1 VVKRRLGIFSSLP
14 GVSSLMEKRREFSEE
29 RILGYSPER
38 VYDVVADLNRLPTH
52 SDPSCHP
59 VTVVVYVP
67 CSYKQF
73 LPWCHESRYIREG
86 TERSYGQLSIGF
98 PPLLERYTAM
108 VLHSRPT
115 AIRTISTDGTLF
127 TSLENHWQFR
137 PGPALDSGPTCLVN
151 FWVMFEFRTML
162 YANVG
167 NIVFDEV
174 ARTMAA
180 AFEKRCEAVYG
191 PSHLSSARRR
201 GYRTKLHP
209 ARTQH

>member
-1 VVKRRLGIFSSLP
+1 MKRRLGIFSSLP

-115 AIRTISTDGTLF
+115 AIRVSGTCQSILMSRTATDFLGMYMYMYVPLGLRMLITMCMYVPLG
-127 TSLENHWQFR
+127 LGARVEDAHNHVHV
-137 PGPALDSGPTCLVN
+137 C
-151 FWVMFEFRTML
+151 
-162 YANVG
+162 
-167 NIVFDEV
+167 
-174 ARTMAA
+174 
-180 AFEKRCEAVYG
+180 
-191 PSHLSSARRR
+191 
-201 GYRTKLHP
+201 P
-209 ARTQH
+209 ARVRG

>member
-1 VVKRRLGIFSSLP
+1 VLWGVRYVSL
-14 GVSSLMEKRREFSEE
+14 FT
-29 RILGYSPER
+29 
-38 VYDVVADLNRLPTH
+38 DF
-52 SDPSCHP
+52 
-59 VTVVVYVP
+59 VT
-67 CSYKQF
+67 Q
-73 LPWCHESRYIREG
+73 
-86 TERSYGQLSIGF
+86 
-98 PPLLERYTAM
+98 
-108 VLHSRPT
+108 
-115 AIRTISTDGTLF
+115 TISTDGTLF